1 MTTILRRVRAGIKL
15 IERERQGR
23 DLAVEAAAEVA
34 PEIVKMAVGG
44 TDDHLDQDLAHLGP
58 LGVVQDLAQRREVGK
73 DVHLV
78 QGVDQGIAHDHH
90 AEKGES
96 REDLVPG
103 ADPSPVPVPETE
115 TVIVI
120 ETGIKAA
127 EGDQGADH
135 MTGHVTAG
143 RGLAQGRH
151 MREGGATVLAHGHVI
166 VTVIG
171 ERLKPLVDVC
181 MCVSACHIT
190 TQLLPLALW
199 SGNRLTVPGYLGSFV
214 LLAN

>member
-1 MTTILRRVRAGIKL
+1 MTTILRRVRAGTKL
-15 IERERQGR
+15 IEREKPGR
-23 DLAVEAAAEVA
+23 DHAVGAAAEVA
-34 PEIVKMAVGG
+34 PEIVKTAVGG
-44 TDDHLDQDLAHLGP
+44 TDDRLDQDLAHQGP
-58 LGVVQDLAQRREVGK
+58 LGVVQGLAQRREVGK

-78 QGVDQGIAHDHH
+78 RGVGQGIAHDHH
-90 AEKGES
+90 AGKGES
-96 REDLVPG
+96 HEDPVPG
-103 ADPSPVPVPETE
+103 ADPSPVPVPE

-127 EGDQGADH
+127 EGDRGADH

-171 ERLKPLVDVC
+171 EQPKPLADVC
-181 MCVSACHIT
+181 MCVSTCHIT

-199 SGNRLTVPGYLGSFV
+199 SGNRLTVPGCLGSFL